1 MSDNAYVTVVNNIGG
16 QEIWDALTNS
26 ERAKYMFEY
35 NMKLMTDRMKQESD
49 KMKQESDKMKQESEE
64 RIKIINER
72 MEKNKQESDERI
84 SRIEAN
90 SSSRLFSNVIGVSSF
105 HGYSAL
111 STHEQWVQK
120 NNYFSYK

>member
-35 NMKLMTDRMKQESD
+35 NMKLMQQETDR
-49 KMKQESDKMKQESEE
+49 MKQESEE
-64 RIKIINER
+64 RINIINER
-72 MEKNKQESDERI
+72 MEKNKQDSDERI
-84 SRIEAN
+84 AKIEAN
-90 SSSRLFSNVIGVSSF
+90 SSSRIFSNVIGFSTLLTAMSSTGF

-111 STHEQWVQK
+111 STREQ
-120 NNYFSYK
+120 

>member
-1 MSDNAYVTVVNNIGG
+1 
-16 QEIWDALTNS
+16 
-26 ERAKYMFEY
+26 
-35 NMKLMTDRMKQESD
+35 MKLMTDRMKQESD

-90 SSSRLFSNVIGVSSF
+90 SSSRLFSNVIGVSSLLTAMSSV

-111 STHEQWVQK
+111 STHEQ
-120 NNYFSYK
+120 